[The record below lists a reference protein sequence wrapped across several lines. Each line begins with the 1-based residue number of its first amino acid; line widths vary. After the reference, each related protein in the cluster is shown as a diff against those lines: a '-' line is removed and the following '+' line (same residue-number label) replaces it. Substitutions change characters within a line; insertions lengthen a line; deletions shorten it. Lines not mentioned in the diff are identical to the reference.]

1 MEYLDYDMDG
11 YKLHVIK
18 TNRFKTVFYSVN
30 IRFKDEKENERY
42 TSMLS
47 RILLHTSKKYDSLKE
62 INIACANIYDPSY
75 NIKILESGS
84 QDVLSLTA
92 SFANE
97 KYTEKGMNEQNI
109 KFLSD
114 FLFNP
119 KVVDGGFDSD
129 VFENQKAK
137 LLEYYKSLKDMP
149 RNYAESRLS
158 EEMQIKGYQIFK
170 LDELIRSITSLT
182 RYDLYDFYKKIM
194 NEGILDVFV
203 CGDVDE
209 KEVYDILKK
218 TIIFKG
224 HGNRNINHL
233 VKQKNFNLKP
243 NVVIESSLNT
253 QSNLVIGVKFSSL
266 SDFERKYVF
275 VLYSWILGGG
285 MNSLLNQ
292 TVREKNSLCY
302 YIYAIR
308 QTLFETMRIY
318 AGINGEDFEKTYNL
332 IQNEMNNME
341 KGTFADE
348 LFEGVKE
355 IYYNSLVK
363 IEDSQS
369 DVVSNYIS
377 ELFLGN
383 DNISK
388 RHEEMSKVTKEDVIA
403 LAKKAHIDTVYLLK
417 GEIE

>member
-1 MEYLDYDMDG
+1 M
-11 YKLHVIK
+11 
-18 TNRFKTVFYSVN
+18 
-30 IRFKDEKENERY
+30 
-42 TSMLS
+42 
-47 RILLHTSKKYDSLKE
+47 
-62 INIACANIYDPSY
+62 
-75 NIKILESGS
+75 
-84 QDVLSLTA
+84 
-92 SFANE
+92 
-97 KYTEKGMNEQNI
+97 
-109 KFLSD
+109 
-114 FLFNP
+114 
-119 KVVDGGFDSD
+119 
-129 VFENQKAK
+129 
-137 LLEYYKSLKDMP
+137 
-149 RNYAESRLS
+149 
-158 EEMQIKGYQIFK
+158 
-170 LDELIRSITSLT
+170 
-182 RYDLYDFYKKIM
+182 
-194 NEGILDVFV
+194 
-203 CGDVDE
+203 
-209 KEVYDILKK
+209 
-218 TIIFKG
+218 
-224 HGNRNINHL
+224 
-233 VKQKNFNLKP
+233 
-243 NVVIESSLNT
+243 IESSLNT

-341 KGTFADE
+341 KGNFSDE

>member
-158 EEMQIKGYQIFK
+158 EEMQTKGYQIFK

-332 IQNEMNNME
+332 IQNEMNNIE
-341 KGTFADE
+341 KGNFADE

>member
-158 EEMQIKGYQIFK
+158 EEMQTKGYQIFK

-341 KGTFADE
+341 KGNFADE

>member
-182 RYDLYDFYKKIM
+182 RYDLYDFYKKVM

-332 IQNEMNNME
+332 IQNEMNNIE
-341 KGTFADE
+341 KGNFADE

>member
-332 IQNEMNNME
+332 IQNEMNNIE
-341 KGTFADE
+341 KGNFADE

>member
-308 QTLFETMRIY
+308 QILFETMRIY

-341 KGTFADE
+341 KGNFADG